1 MKLSTLALAAGLAL
15 VGSAAQAQAIVRLS
29 GASAPTVNEVRA
41 LRLLCTA
48 ASGTFALYKTA
59 AATNALG
66 NIFTGTCNQPFTS
79 DTVQVRLNVSGGSY
93 TAVLNRTGNDNA
105 VAVPMIDPS
114 FATCVPLG
122 AGTGSLSFIPAGEMR
137 NCGSTGQ
144 ISETTDGGFMDV
156 PGSVFR
162 ASGLTVPSQVNDS
175 TDFPASRVQQTF
187 GVGMSKEGFEALQAY
202 QVARGQLPATCA
214 STVVNGGVT
223 SFTGLGVAT
232 PECQPNLSRAAMAS
246 FMVIGL
252 NDAKRGGFNFLLG
265 GSATLKNDLPATQAI
280 VPDVVLGSD
289 FVYCRRP
296 DTSGTQASA
305 NLYFLSRPTAS
316 GQFGALNTAG
326 SATGPATS
334 MIGANY
340 RVTTNSGTGDVRI
353 CMNAV
358 GTYAAGIV
366 SLENNPIGG
375 SDTYRFVKING
386 QWGSEGVAGSSQT
399 AEASAGRYDFV
410 YELVKYCPGGVC
422 APVLDAMD
430 NIIQAGS
437 SSPGLFLS
445 TESRFWRGGNPNSP
459 YRTR

>member
-15 VGSAAQAQAIVRLS
+15 AGSAAQSQVIARLS
-29 GASAPTVNEVRA
+29 GASAPTINEVRA
-41 LRLLCTA
+41 LRLLCTNA
-48 ASGTFALYKTA
+48 AGTFALYKTA
-59 AATNALG
+59 SSTTSLG
-66 NIFTGTCNQPFTS
+66 NIFTGTCTQPFTA
-79 DTVQVRLNVSGGSY
+79 DTVQVRLNVAGGTYS
-93 TAVLNRTGNDNA
+93 AVLNRTGNDNV
-105 VAVPMIDPS
+105 VAVPLIDPAQGS
-114 FATCVPLG
+114 CVALG
-122 AGTGSLSFIPAGEMR
+122 AGTGPLSFMAAGELR

-144 ISETTDGGFMDV
+144 VLETTDGGFMDV

-162 ASGLTVPSQVNDS
+162 ASGLFVPSQVNDA
-175 TDFPASRVQQTF
+175 TDFPGARVQQVF
-187 GVGMSKEGFEALQAY
+187 GVAMTKESYEALQAY

-214 STVVNGGVT
+214 STVVNGNVT

-246 FMVIGL
+246 FAVIGI

-265 GSATLKNDLPATQAI
+265 GTATLKNDLPATQAI
-280 VPDVVLGSD
+280 VPDVPLGTD

-296 DTSGTQASA
+296 DTSGTQAAA

-316 GQFGALNTAG
+316 GQLGALNTAG
-326 SATGPATS
+326 GAASGTQT
-334 MIGANY
+334 IGANY
-340 RVTTNSGTGDVRI
+340 RVTTNSGSSDVRN
-353 CMNAV
+353 CLNTV
-358 GTYAAGIV
+358 GTYGGGIL

-399 AEASAGRYDFV
+399 AESAAGRYDFV

-422 APVLDAMD
+422 VPVLDAMD

-445 TESRFWRGGNPNSP
+445 SESRFWRGGNPNSP